1 MAHFLFGKFTDFYCE
16 DVARALEATGGG
28 CILTSSHDISADT
41 SVDNILAMYDENA
54 KGGRGQGPGIRD
66 QGPGGDR
73 RREKAIGQRS

>member
-41 SVDNILAMYDENA
+41 PPENIVAMYDPDLRQ
-54 KGGRGQGPGIRD
+54 GR
-66 QGPGGDR
+66 
-73 RREKAIGQRS
+73 